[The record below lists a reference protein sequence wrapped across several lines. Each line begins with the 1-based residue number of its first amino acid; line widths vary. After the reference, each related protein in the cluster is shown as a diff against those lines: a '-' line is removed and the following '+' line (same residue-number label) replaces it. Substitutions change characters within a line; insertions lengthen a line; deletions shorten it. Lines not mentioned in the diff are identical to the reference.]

1 MKKLMVGLL
10 IILLSGCVGYQN
22 VRVYERED
30 DIVVLKKQI
39 KALIIGTSGQAISD
53 SKTALKIEKKDT
65 SDKAT
70 ELVQDGISAGIAIA
84 SKQGDVM

>member
-1 MKKLMVGLL
+1 MVGLL
-10 IILLSGCVGYQN
+10 IVLLSGCVGYQN

-39 KALIIGTSGQAISD
+39 KALIIGTSGQAID
-53 SKTALKIEKKDT
+53 TGDVKIEKKDT

-84 SKQGDVM
+84 SKQGDLT

>member
-10 IILLSGCVGYQN
+10 IVLLSGCVGYQN

-39 KALIIGTSGQAISD
+39 KALIIGTSGQAVD
-53 SKTALKIEKKDT
+53 TGDVKIEKKDT

-84 SKQGDVM
+84 SKQGDLT